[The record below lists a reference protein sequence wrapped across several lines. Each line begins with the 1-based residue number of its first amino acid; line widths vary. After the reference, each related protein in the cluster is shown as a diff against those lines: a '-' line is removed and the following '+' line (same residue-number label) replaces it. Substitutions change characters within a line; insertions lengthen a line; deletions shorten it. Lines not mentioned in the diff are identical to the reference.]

1 MTSVQAP
8 GSAATGL
15 EPESAQ
21 AARRNLPA
29 AVAVTA
35 A

>member
-15 EPESAQ
+15 EPESAP
-21 AARRNLPA
+21 AARRDQPA
-29 AVAVTA
+29 AVAG
-35 A
+35 

>member
-8 GSAATGL
+8 GSAATAL
-15 EPESAQ
+15 EPQRAQ
-21 AARRNLPA
+21 AAWRDQPA

>member
-1 MTSVQAP
+1 MTSVRAP

-15 EPESAQ
+15 EPERAQ

-29 AVAVTA
+29 AVPA
-35 A
+35 

>member
-15 EPESAQ
+15 EPESGP
-21 AARRNLPA
+21 AARRDLP
-29 AVAVTA
+29 AVTA

>member
-1 MTSVQAP
+1 MTSVRAP

-15 EPESAQ
+15 EPESAR
-21 AARRNLPA
+21 AARRDQP
-29 AVAVTA
+29 AVTA

>member
-8 GSAATGL
+8 GSVATGL
-15 EPESAQ
+15 ELESAP
-21 AARRNLPA
+21 AARRDLL
-29 AVAVTA
+29 AVTA